1 MAAVR
6 ANILTDPAARQGYV
20 DGVLALKAEATGVMS
35 NSLGIP
41 GPAKDLSTFDLFV
54 VWHHWAMSV
63 FTPPTQGDRNAAHRG
78 PVFLP
83 WHRFMLIFLE
93 AQLQRVLG
101 NQDFGLP
108 YWSWTDDGELPP
120 DGQPESALWGET
132 CMGGDGNPVQGFA
145 VTSGP
150 FSATSAFRVNIA
162 ADSNG
167 VLRTVSRPL
176 RRRFD
181 VPLGLPPKA
190 ELQDALA
197 DDDYDEDPWTA
208 DSVSFRN
215 LLEGWVPGET
225 QPHLHNRVHVWVGGD
240 MLPSS
245 SPNDPV
251 FYLNHCNVDR
261 VWSAWLEDATGPLY
275 LPDEF
280 ASADLFRHRIDD
292 PMFSIFTNDDDDR
305 WTPRRMLD
313 VTETYAYDS
322 LNVT

>member
-6 ANILTDPAARQGYV
+6 ANILEDAAARQGYI
-20 DGVLALKAEATGVMS
+20 DGMLALKAEATGVMS
-35 NSLGIP
+35 DRLGIP
-41 GPAKDLSTFDLFV
+41 GPPRDLTTYDLFV

-63 FTPPTQGDRNAAHRG
+63 MTPPSQGDRNAAHRG

-101 NQDFGLP
+101 NPDFGLP
-108 YWSWTDDGELPP
+108 YWSWSDDGELPLSEQP
-120 DGQPESALWGET
+120 DSPLWGED
-132 CMGGDGNPVQGFA
+132 CMGGDGDPDQGFV
-145 VTSGP
+145 VTDGP
-150 FSATSAFRVNIA
+150 FAASSAFRVNVA
-162 ADSNG
+162 SDSNG

-181 VPLGLPPKA
+181 SLLGLPPRT
-190 ELQDALA
+190 ELQAALA
-197 DDDYDEDPWTA
+197 DGDYDEAPWTA
-208 DSVSFRN
+208 EPVSFRN
-215 LLEGWVPGET
+215 LLEGWVPPET

-240 MLPSS
+240 MLPAS

-261 VWSAWLEDATGPLY
+261 VWSAWLEDATGPRY
-275 LPDEF
+275 LPDQS
-280 ASADLFRHRIDD
+280 ASDDLFRHRIDD
-292 PMFSIFTNDDDDR
+292 PMFSIFTGDDDDR

-313 VTETYAYDS
+313 VSATYGYDS
-322 LNVT
+322 LAVS